1 MLEELIGLQP
11 KGSETRIGLELLL
24 KDSGTQTE
32 GFELPP
38 KGSETGADWLEF
50 ETS

>member
-1 MLEELIGLQP
+1 MLEGLRWLQP
-11 KGSETRIGLELLL
+11 KGSETRIGGFELLL

-38 KGSETGADWLEF
+38 KGSEADCLEF
-50 ETS
+50 GTS

>member
-32 GFELPP
+32 RFELPP